1 MPIRR
6 LLTGSEFEPEQIA
19 VMTRAFDMAL
29 RALHLVDRDDPICEI
44 VARKIIQ
51 IGSGVT
57 DPVEIA
63 KMAVVQLGPP

>member
-6 LLTGSEFEPEQIA
+6 LLSVGAFKPEETAVLTLAFE
-19 VMTRAFDMAL
+19 MAL

-51 IGSGVT
+51 IGNGIS
-57 DPVEIA
+57 DPSEIA
-63 KMAVVQLGPP
+63 KIAVKQLSG